1 MDDLQCG
8 TVKSFLFH
16 GYYFS
21 YFIGRLN
28 HKNQMSNKCY
38 IKILVIIVHD
48 EIHKCFMSK
57 KMSFLR
63 KPQNVM
69 PVIRN
74 DFAVFRNFIESLLIK
89 LAMRLLGL
97 IKYKLTGTC

>member
-1 MDDLQCG
+1 MLYQNTCYNSSWWDP
-8 TVKSFLFH
+8 
-16 GYYFS
+16 
-21 YFIGRLN
+21 
-28 HKNQMSNKCY
+28 QM
-38 IKILVIIVHD
+38 
-48 EIHKCFMSK
+48 FMSK

-69 PVIRN
+69 PMIRN

-97 IKYKLTGTC
+97 IKYKLTVTC